1 MLENRNKPNFIYLFH
16 FIFGIKEKRIKSLF
30 NHKKY

>member
-16 FIFGIKEKRIKSLF
+16 FIFGIKEKKNKKSI
-30 NHKKY
+30 